1 MEFLGLEY
9 YKDSPID
16 SKTKQNT
23 STVTK
28 KIVGYL
34 ALQLTLYLIITA
46 EWIYNFYLNRYQS
59 VKLIR

>member
-16 SKTKQNT
+16 SKTKQNI

-28 KIVGYL
+28 K
-34 ALQLTLYLIITA
+34 
-46 EWIYNFYLNRYQS
+46 
-59 VKLIR
+59 K